1 MTSVAQLAD
10 ARRLRALLG
19 ALLVLALV
27 ILGVA
32 GYLRLAADGLDCE
45 PWPLCYGTE
54 ETAGAVNAT
63 ALAGALRVAHRVA
76 ATAFALLLALWS
88 ALAWRALALR
98 ERWVAAALIT
108 VAAAFGWVGTPMPS
122 ALPWVTLAESLGGV
136 ALVAFVLA
144 LLGDGDDAPA
154 MTRGQRLAAAGVL
167 AALVLQVTT
176 GVLISVRGAGSA
188 CAVAC
193 TYLWLPGYAKVFDPF
208 TAGSA
213 IDLVRNTAAGQPL
226 QALHRLGGMLI
237 ALAAVGGALA
247 AIKGRRGLRIVAA
260 AAATA
265 LLGFAVAAY
274 DGPVIVVVV
283 HALAAALTVGLLVT
297 ALVRMRAPAQDR

>member
-1 MTSVAQLAD
+1 MARVAD
-10 ARRLRALLG
+10 SRRLRALLG
-19 ALLVLALV
+19 ALLVLALS
-27 ILGVA
+27 ILAA
-32 GYLRLAADGLDCE
+32 GIHLRLAADGLDCE

-54 ETAGAVNAT
+54 ETARAANAT
-63 ALAGALRVAHRVA
+63 ALAGALRLAQRL
-76 ATAFALLLALWS
+76 ATVAFALLLALWM
-88 ALAWRALALR
+88 ARAWRDLAAR
-98 ERWVAAALIT
+98 ERWVAVSLIAATALLAWAGLH
-108 VAAAFGWVGTPMPS
+108 VPS
-122 ALPWVTLAESLGGV
+122 RLPWVTLADALAGFALV
-136 ALVAFVLA
+136 ALVLT
-144 LLGDGDDAPA
+144 LLDAGGEEAAA
-154 MTRGQRLAAAGVL
+154 MTRGQRIAAAGVL
-167 AALVLQVTT
+167 AALVLQVAS

-213 IDLVRNTAAGQPL
+213 IDLVRNTVAGQPL